1 MKILLLANNDIGL
14 YKFRRELLE
23 ELVNNGHQVFVSVP
37 DGEFIPEIKA
47 LGCKVLLTDISRHG
61 TNPLEDFILLKK
73 YKSMIKELKPD
84 IVFTYT
90 IKPNI
95 YGGMA
100 CAWLKTSYVV
110 NITGLGTAV
119 ENKGILQFITIN
131 LYRYALRK
139 VQTIFFQNLEN
150 KHFFENRKI
159 GIGKHKM
166 LPGSG
171 VNLEYYTPI
180 HYPESDSIEFVF
192 VARIMKEKG
201 IDQYLDAAETIK
213 RRHPQTKFHIC
224 GFIEQAYEDKIKE
237 FQDKNIIV
245 YHGVVK
251 DMRDI
256 YAHVHCV
263 VHPTF
268 YPEGLS
274 NVLLEAAA
282 SARPIITTNR
292 SGCREVIEDGING
305 FLVKEQDSGDL
316 IEKIEKF
323 ISITNGERKKM
334 GIAGREKVRKEFD
347 RKIVINKYLK
357 ELENLR

>member
-1 MKILLLANNDIGL
+1 M
-14 YKFRRELLE
+14 
-23 ELVNNGHQVFVSVP
+23 
-37 DGEFIPEIKA
+37 
-47 LGCKVLLTDISRHG
+47 
-61 TNPLEDFILLKK
+61 
-73 YKSMIKELKPD
+73 
-84 IVFTYT
+84 
-90 IKPNI
+90 
-95 YGGMA
+95 
-100 CAWLKTSYVV
+100 
-110 NITGLGTAV
+110 
-119 ENKGILQFITIN
+119 
-131 LYRYALRK
+131 
-139 VQTIFFQNLEN
+139 
-150 KHFFENRKI
+150 
-159 GIGKHKM
+159 
-166 LPGSG
+166 
-171 VNLEYYTPI
+171 
-180 HYPESDSIEFVF
+180 F